1 MWIRCAVWSSDTCL
15 DCDAM
20 LILHVS
26 IQMIFAIEAFFA
38 LLANNRLVAQ
48 MLAMM
53 AVQIFVVFE
62 SSRSLAHDR
71 AENTLI

>member
-1 MWIRCAVWSSDTCL
+1 
-15 DCDAM
+15 M

-38 LLANNRLVAQ
+38 LLANDRLVAQ